1 MFLPVAG
8 LICYLLWALN
18 WLLSLAGL
26 FAVREG
32 NDAVGAI
39 ASATALCRE
48 RTGPVFAVT
57 TWMGLAHLV
66 AFVGATTVASIPLGF
81 AGVVPWRLI
90 VAADIVVTLVYFAVA
105 DWLYMARLA
114 GYVFIVEAPQALLAP
129 SPLPKQGPP
138 LQTTVDRNELIL
150 SDVPNLAVET

>member
-1 MFLPVAG
+1 M
-8 LICYLLWALN
+8 
-18 WLLSLAGL
+18 
-26 FAVREG
+26 FAVRDG
-32 NDAVGAI
+32 SDAVGAI

-57 TWMGLAHLV
+57 TWTGLAHLV

-90 VAADIVVTLVYFAVA
+90 VVLDILFTLAYFAVV

-114 GYVFIVEAPQALLAP
+114 GYVYIVEAPQALFAP
-129 SPLPKQGPP
+129 SAPLPLPKQGPP
-138 LQTTVDRNELIL
+138 LQTTIDRNELIL